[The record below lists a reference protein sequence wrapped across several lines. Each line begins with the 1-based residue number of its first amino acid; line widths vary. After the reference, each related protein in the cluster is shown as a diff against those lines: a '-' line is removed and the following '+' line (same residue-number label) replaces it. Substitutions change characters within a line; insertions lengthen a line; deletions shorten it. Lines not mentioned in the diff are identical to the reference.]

1 MGRRRKRDQ
10 EFDGSLEDEYLR
22 KRSKAEDGESSNETL
37 KGESTASSTSLAGD
51 GGDEKAMT
59 TEVDVEIDKAE
70 KNRLKKSRRKER
82 KKEKAQERKDASAEA
97 AKRVKGAKEEAF
109 KRQQELK
116 TEKKLNKEGE
126 QALKESDWVQAALGV
141 KYQDVVIGN
150 GPVVEDRR
158 QVRVK
163 YKLRAK
169 SFHGGKVVDSSSN
182 FGFRLGR
189 GEVIKGWDIG
199 LAGMKHGGRRMMIV
213 PPQAGYGPGK
223 DVGAG
228 KGGLL
233 YFDVTL
239 LAS

>member
-10 EFDGSLEDEYLR
+10 EFDGSLEDDYLR
-22 KRSKAEDGESSNETL
+22 KLNKEGEGSSETL
-37 KGESTASSTSLAGD
+37 KGEITSSSTSTAGD
-51 GGDEKAMT
+51 DGNERPMAKEGDI
-59 TEVDVEIDKAE
+59 EIDKAE

-97 AKRVKGAKEEAF
+97 AKRTKSAKEEAF
-109 KRQQELK
+109 KRQRELK

-126 QALKESDWVQAALGV
+126 QALKESDWVRAALGV
-141 KYQDVVIGN
+141 KYQDVVIGK
-150 GPVVEDRR
+150 GPVVEDRK

-169 SFHGGKVVDSSSN
+169 SFHGGKVVDSSNN

-228 KGGLL
+228 AGGLL

-239 LAS
+239 LPS